1 MGVELWKSEGDSVK
15 LQLLCA
21 SVTLICIWL
30 PFAHRPLRF
39 FQAFQEVHWRQ
50 VFCEVFDEIHVQ
62 ISDRMTFV
70 IRIFFEAS
78 LEIGLCGKRGNDSQ

>member
-1 MGVELWKSEGDSVK
+1 MDCDGVQIGSETWELSCGRVK
-15 LQLLCA
+15 GIQ
-21 SVTLICIWL
+21 
-30 PFAHRPLRF
+30 PLRF